1 MIIRARPDLF
11 YKGELVLSFIEEN
24 YQNPALSAQMICDRF
39 RISDTYV
46 TKLIKQQTGHGL
58 VEAIHRLRLR
68 YAKMLLRDT
77 DLSVAKIAEE
87 VGFSNRHGLIRS
99 FQKYEGISPSGFREM
114 QANDVV
120 RRQRP

>member
-1 MIIRARPDLF
+1 
-11 YKGELVLSFIEEN
+11 
-24 YQNPALSAQMICDRF
+24 MICDRF

-77 DLSVAKIAEE
+77 GLSVAKLQKKWAFQIAM
-87 VGFSNRHGLIRS
+87 V
-99 FQKYEGISPSGFREM
+99 
-114 QANDVV
+114 
-120 RRQRP
+120 